1 MAKPVVG
8 ILMGSDSDLPV
19 MQEAAAML
27 QEFGIEYEMSIASA
41 HQTPKKVLE
50 YSQSAEKR
58 GIKVI
63 IAGAGWAAHLAG
75 VIASHTTLPVIGVPI
90 DSSPLKGLDALL
102 STVQMP
108 GGVPVATMSLG
119 KAGAKN
125 AGIFAAQIIASSDIK
140 IANRIKVFRVE
151 MEREVEE
158 KAKRLFV
165 ISSVGSTLK
174 EPKEPKELRE
184 PKEREPRAAK
194 EVVKVVTKDV
204 TKDAAKDVAKALEAG
219 EAVPAK
225 KKSRRRRWKK
235 KAVGSSTGQEP
246 AS

>member
-1 MAKPVVG
+1 MSKPVVG

-27 QEFGIEYEMSIASA
+27 QEFGIEYEMTIASA
-41 HQTPKKVLE
+41 HRTPKKVLE
-50 YSQSAEKR
+50 YSQTADKR

-75 VIASHTTLPVIGVPI
+75 VVASQTTLPVIGVPI

-102 STVQMP
+102 ATVQMP
-108 GGVPVATMSLG
+108 GGVPVATMALG

-125 AGIFAAQIIASSDIK
+125 AGIFAAQIIAASDVK
-140 IANRIKVFRVE
+140 IANRLKVQRVE

-158 KAKRLFV
+158 KAKRLAV
-165 ISSVGSTLK
+165 MSAVPAVS
-174 EPKEPKELRE
+174 EPFT
-184 PKEREPRAAK
+184 
-194 EVVKVVTKDV
+194 V
-204 TKDAAKDVAKALEAG
+204 EAT
-219 EAVPAK
+219 VPAK

-235 KAVGSSTGQEP
+235 KTGSTPP
-246 AS
+246 AQSPVA

>member
-41 HQTPKKVLE
+41 HRTPKKVME
-50 YSQSAEKR
+50 YCQTAEKR

-90 DSSPLKGLDALL
+90 DSSPLNGLDALL
-102 STVQMP
+102 ATAQMP

-119 KAGAKN
+119 KSGAKN
-125 AGIFAAQIIASSDIK
+125 AGIFAAQIIATGDVK
-140 IANRIKVFRVE
+140 IANRIKVFKVE

-158 KAKRLFV
+158 KAKRLFA
-165 ISSVGSTLK
+165 ISTVRSTLK
-174 EPKEPKELRE
+174 EAKEPKELRE
-184 PKEREPRAAK
+184 PKEAKEPREPKELKEPAAS
-194 EVVKVVTKDV
+194 
-204 TKDAAKDVAKALEAG
+204 DAVGAA
-219 EAVPAK
+219 PAK

-235 KAVGSSTGQEP
+235 KTVGTTPGQEP

>member
-1 MAKPVVG
+1 
-8 ILMGSDSDLPV
+8 MGSDSDLPV
-19 MQEAAAML
+19 MQAAAAML

-41 HQTPKKVLE
+41 HRTPKKVME
-50 YSQSAEKR
+50 YCHTAEKR

-90 DSSPLKGLDALL
+90 DSSPLNGLDALL
-102 STVQMP
+102 ATAQMP
-108 GGVPVATMSLG
+108 AGVPVATMSLG

-125 AGIFAAQIIASSDIK
+125 AGIFAAQIIATSDVK
-140 IANRIKVFRVE
+140 IANRIKVFKVE

-158 KAKRLFV
+158 KAKRLFTV
-165 ISSVGSTLK
+165 PTVKASLK
-174 EPKEPKELRE
+174 EAKEPKELRE
-184 PKEREPRAAK
+184 PKEPREPREPKELKELAEPDAVEAA
-194 EVVKVVTKDV
+194 
-204 TKDAAKDVAKALEAG
+204 
-219 EAVPAK
+219 PAK

-235 KAVGSSTGQEP
+235 KTAGSTPGQES